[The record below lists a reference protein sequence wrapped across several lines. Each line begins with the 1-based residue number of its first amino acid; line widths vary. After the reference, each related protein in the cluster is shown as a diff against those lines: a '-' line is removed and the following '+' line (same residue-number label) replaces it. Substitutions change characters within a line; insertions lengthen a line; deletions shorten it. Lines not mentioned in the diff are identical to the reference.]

1 FMLTLAL
8 IFAQA
13 GTALAQGLDLDNF
26 VLDNQAGRITVRFGV
41 RVFAFD
47 ELEEVLS
54 DGSSVG
60 LVCEASVYRKRAL
73 WPDSE
78 VAATKL
84 VSLLRKHGLAQDF
97 EVTLSDEKEPL
108 SARELP
114 ALLEKAWGEIT
125 LDLGLWEALE
135 PGSKYS
141 LQLEIS
147 LMRMDVPVWLRYM
160 VFFWSWDVLPSTGY
174 RLDFEY

>member
-1 FMLTLAL
+1 MLALVLTL
-8 IFAQA
+8 AQA

-26 VLDNQAGRITVRFGV
+26 VLDNQEGRITVRFGV
-41 RVFAFD
+41 RVLALD
-47 ELEEVLS
+47 ELEQALS

-60 LVCEASVYRKRAL
+60 LVCKAFVYRKRTL

-78 VAATKL
+78 IAGTKL
-84 VSLLRKHGLAQDF
+84 VSLLRKRGLDQDF
-97 EVTLSDEKEPL
+97 EAVLPDEKEPL
-108 SARELP
+108 RDRDLP
-114 ALLEKAWGEIT
+114 VLLEKAWGEIN
-125 LDLGLWEALE
+125 LDLGLWDTLE

-147 LMRMDVPVWLRYM
+147 LTRVDVPVWLRYM

-174 RLDFEY
+174 RLDFDY